1 MNNKVLEFLISC
13 LAFLWDNV
21 VRLFLWAF
29 GFYLLPTFELIGVTI
44 FILMMEMLTSI
55 HKYKFLGEWKNKEVR
70 RSRYFQTFNKLI
82 LYTIGIVST
91 YVLQHHIAKD
101 LIQVMY
107 FFVAIITVREFSII
121 ISNIEAVTGTKIWYY
136 LKKHVNQILKL
147 NEDNE
152 RKTKQ

>member
-1 MNNKVLEFLISC
+1 MDNKVLEFLISC

-21 VRLFLWAF
+21 VRLFLWTF

-44 FILMMEMLTSI
+44 FILMMEMFTSI

-107 FFVAIITVREFSII
+107 FFVAIITVRELSII
-121 ISNIEAVTGTKIWYY
+121 MSNIEAVTGTKIWYY

-152 RKTKQ
+152 RKTK